1 MRLCSCVMTA
11 TSLGPSTNQIQP
23 YLPDLVLFTKM
34 VRFRLPFQNMIFR
47 GNIQCVRFYQANE
60 AVRCYRDTHNNVD
73 IHNQYMDYGSFDYRT
88 RRKQM
93 KVRFQILVLD

>member
-1 MRLCSCVMTA
+1 MTA

-47 GNIQCVRFYQANE
+47 GNIQCVKSYQANE
-60 AVRCYRDTHNNVD
+60 AVRSYRDTHN
-73 IHNQYMDYGSFDYRT
+73 T
-88 RRKQM
+88 RVM
-93 KVRFQILVLD
+93 WTYIISTWIMGALITELVENK